1 MNTPRNPEFEISL
14 EDEDGE
20 PKRPA
25 CTATT
30 SPPAPTVTTSP
41 C

>member
-14 EDEDGE
+14 EDEE
-20 PKRPA
+20 AEVRPE
-25 CTATT
+25 TATT